1 MRDGRLG
8 ARDPNADGGARAPRR
23 TSMPSR
29 PLRRAV
35 LAAVCLFLCSS
46 AALPTDASAAP
57 LTKRGL
63 SGQVYVWQSGS
74 C

>member
-1 MRDGRLG
+1 
-8 ARDPNADGGARAPRR
+8 
-23 TSMPSR
+23 MPSR